1 MRTVLS
7 PFVPYLALS
16 LVHLVI
22 LSTGPGW
29 AVTLTKALLMPVLA
43 LAVVLAMRAVRA
55 DRARSIAGTG
65 PVADAGAPRFGAT
78 PWLLLAGIA
87 FSWGGDVALS
97 FPGDGWFVVGLG
109 SFLAAHLVYLSMFVA
124 MRRAGAG
131 PTGMPRPAPRVPVWA
146 LVIYPVWYVGFLSLL
161 GPHTGALLVPVA
173 AYGLALGAMAALAA
187 GNGPLVATGGAL
199 FVVSDSVLGLGRFL
213 PGYDF
218 AWHDA
223 AVMVSYL
230 AAQGFIALGVVVSL
244 RVAARPSRGPG
255 RPAVATAP

>member
-1 MRTVLS
+1 MFA
-7 PFVPYLALS
+7 PFVPYLVLS
-16 LVHLVI
+16 LVHLVV

-29 AVTLTKALLMPVLA
+29 AVTPTKALLMPALA
-43 LAVVLAMRAVRA
+43 LAVVLALRVVRA
-55 DRARSIAGTG
+55 QRARVDGGI
-65 PVADAGAPRFGAT
+65 PPRLGAT
-78 PWLLLAGIA
+78 PWLLLTGIA

-109 SFLAAHLVYLSMFVA
+109 SFLVAHLVYLSMFIG
-124 MRRAGAG
+124 MRRAEIG
-131 PTGMPRPAPRVPVWA
+131 PGRMPRRPRFAPVWA
-146 LVIYPVWYVGFLSLL
+146 LVVYPLWYSGFLALL
-161 GPHTGALLVPVA
+161 GPHTGALLWPVA

-187 GNGPLVATGGAL
+187 GNGPLLATGGAL

-218 AWHDA
+218 PLHDA

-230 AAQGFIALGVVVSL
+230 AAQGFIALGVVVAL

-255 RPAVATAP
+255 RPAAATAR

>member
-1 MRTVLS
+1 MFA

-16 LVHLVI
+16 LVHLVV

-29 AVTLTKALLMPVLA
+29 AVTTTKALLMPALALGVVLA
-43 LAVVLAMRAVRA
+43 LRVVRGQLARPDGGVR
-55 DRARSIAGTG
+55 
-65 PVADAGAPRFGAT
+65 PRLGAT

-87 FSWGGDVALS
+87 CSWGGDVALA

-109 SFLAAHLVYLSMFVA
+109 SFLAAHLAYLAMFIG
-124 MRRAGAG
+124 MRRDGIDGAR
-131 PTGMPRPAPRVPVWA
+131 MPRRHRLVPVWA
-146 LVIYPVWYVGFLSLL
+146 LVVYPLWYLGFLALL

-187 GNGPLVATGGAL
+187 GHGPLLATGGAL

-218 AWHDA
+218 PLHDA

-230 AAQGFIALGVVVSL
+230 AAQGLIALGVVVAL
-244 RVAARPSRGPG
+244 RVAVRPSRGPV
-255 RPAVATAP
+255 RPAAATAR